1 MNFTE
6 NLQAHWPFF
15 LIAIMA
21 TILFGAVLAWDW
33 KPKRHESAVFA
44 AAALAVVAFASF
56 GVTVIAE
63 QPAPVTATDR

>member
-1 MNFTE
+1 
-6 NLQAHWPFF
+6 
-15 LIAIMA
+15 
-21 TILFGAVLAWDW
+21 VLAWDW

-63 QPAPVTATDR
+63 QPATVTAADR